1 MMFKDLDEYIRIV
14 SGRLK
19 PSRLL
24 HTLGVMNKAGELAE
38 IHGCSKESAMLA
50 GILHDYAKNLSKEQ
64 LEDYIDKHNIEVDK
78 ESKMNINLMHG
89 IVGSCM
95 VSEDLG
101 IDDEDILNAISY
113 HTFGREGMTI
123 LEKVVF
129 LADAIEDG
137 REYDDVNK
145 IRDVSKFDLDHAII
159 LSIEN
164 TLRHVFESGDVVHLN
179 SIRLRNELLE
189 KNELKLL

>member
-1 MMFKDLDEYIRIV
+1 MFKALDEYVRII

-38 IHGCSKESAMLA
+38 IHGCSKEKAMIA
-50 GILHDYAKNLSKEQ
+50 GVLHDYAKNLSIEG
-64 LEDYIDKHNIEVDK
+64 LEEYIVKHNIEVDK
-78 ESKMNINLMHG
+78 EANMNINLMHG
-89 IVGSCM
+89 IVGAYM
-95 VSEDLG
+95 VREELAIEDA
-101 IDDEDILNAISY
+101 EVLNAISY
-113 HTFGREGMTI
+113 HTFGRENMSV

-137 REYDDVNK
+137 REYTGVDK
-145 IRDVSKFDLDHAII
+145 IRDISKFNLDKAII

-164 TLRHVFESGDVVHLN
+164 TLAYLLESGVIVHLN
-179 SIRLRNELLE
+179 SIRLRNELIE
-189 KNELKLL
+189 KHK